1 MDESVE
7 HGIVG
12 GAEGGS
18 EVRREAVEIRIIHW
32 WEDLYN
38 EDGAVGAK
46 LRIMAQAVPEY
57 DDGV

>member
-1 MDESVE
+1 MNEGVE
-7 HGIVG
+7 HGGAG

-18 EVRREAVEIRIIHW
+18 EVGREAMEIRVIHW
-32 WEDLYN
+32 WEDLHD
-38 EDGAVGAK
+38 EDGTVGAK